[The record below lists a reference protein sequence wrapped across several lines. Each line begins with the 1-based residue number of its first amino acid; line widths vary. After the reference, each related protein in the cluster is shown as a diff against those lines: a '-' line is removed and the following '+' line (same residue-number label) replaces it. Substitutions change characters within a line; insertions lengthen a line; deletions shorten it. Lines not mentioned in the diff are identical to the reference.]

1 MRRLIPLLCLLLGLA
16 AGAMALFHFKEKPAM
31 TAITLPMQTWSV
43 GRLLIELPVNWG
55 PPSSS
60 RAILYYGLGADHKR
74 VEVDLLGQDITQ
86 AQFDEA
92 LAERAQ
98 RIRAEVS
105 SATGKSMLAAADELA
120 PGKWLLQYQQARP
133 LAVPQTHELH
143 LLVNGTHVLLAAD
156 SFDGNY
162 APVESRLAELAP
174 QVVAVGQAET
184 AGPGVSLG
192 PVIIR
197 GTHDHEMGIVSFMA
211 RGSNVKLQITF
222 SAVTPDQSPRVI
234 ARMVR
239 NFKTFRAEN
248 HDLLRKG
255 PTTLAGNPAEE
266 YLLGYEAEDHREL
279 LFVAENYRDNGSLA
293 NPSINFRLTAG
304 GALRK
309 HVDPD
314 MTPDKMLNW
323 YLPNFVD
330 RRDPPLWQRK
340 APPPQL
346 DPVLSNAEI
355 VAIWDHAMRSV
366 RPRYGAVAP
375 PRVEPERSYRGPT
388 PAQAEADRKTL
399 DAFIASEPGTEK

>member
-105 SATGKSMLAAADELA
+105 SATGKSMLLGAQELS
-120 PGKWLLQYQQARP
+120 PGTWLLQFHKSR
-133 LAVPQTHELH
+133 VGTWSQTYELH
-143 LLVNGTHVLLAAD
+143 LLVKGTHVLLAAN
-156 SFDGNY
+156 SYEGSN
-162 APVESRLAELAP
+162 PQVESRLAELAP

-340 APPPQL
+340 APPPQV